1 MEQEQQRVTRLAQ
14 QQQQRQKQNQQQQQ
28 QRSCDYSLSQDAI
41 YKVFTYLNSNSLYA
55 SEEGDSTGADK
66 LLDDAARSGSSS
78 RSSCISGENSTLY
91 AEIGAAERDRDGD
104 EDDEYDDRTPDE
116 GKVLLDDDDDD
127 DYEAEQEEKEAEQEL
142 ETRYILEEMKY
153 SDARRAICS
162 LCRYSL
168 GRAGTGLVEDFERA
182 LLCSDGHLLCHR
194 CVQKLAVKSDTNCP
208 LCSVAES
215 RASMSTSASLPPPR
229 NNNNSSSSSSG
240 DSGRLRGG
248 TSEALQASTTTKPV
262 AHRSRSGARAKKRIA
277 PPSAARRVVSRG
289 PPPQPQPQQQ
299 QRHRRDHHRDDRYG
313 ATVQTLGTS
322 SIINA
327 QTLSECSRRPIQC
340 PRLDCAVNVAFSALA
355 NHFMFDHPEVPILGV
370 DPGERSTFVF
380 DYDDLDDDSSRCL
393 ALLLVSNKL
402 SGPAARQF
410 NGMHVHPRYKNRLPL
425 PLLAARLATCYG
437 ASDSAEIRN
446 GCGVENEAV
455 VHRSIDDVVIAWVA
469 GLDIGSSANVTLLR
483 YSVQA
488 FDVVDDNG
496 QECGGGRSLTY
507 TGPINSLRTAQRPR
521 EVFLTGDCVIL
532 HAGFIRHVTSRDCR
546 NININVV
553 VH

>member
-28 QRSCDYSLSQDAI
+28 SCDYSLSQDAI

-55 SEEGDSTGADK
+55 SEEGDSTGAADK

-78 RSSCISGENSTLY
+78 RSSCISGENSMLY
-91 AEIGAAERDRDGD
+91 AEIGAAEHDRDGDEDDED

-116 GKVLLDDDDDD
+116 GK
-127 DYEAEQEEKEAEQEL
+127 EEEEEEKEAEQEL

-162 LCRYSL
+162 VCRYSL

-194 CVQKLAVKSDTNCP
+194 CVQKLAVKSDTNCL

-229 NNNNSSSSSSG
+229 NHNNNNNNDSSNSSSG

-248 TSEALQASTTTKPV
+248 TSETLASTTTKPV
-262 AHRSRSGARAKKRIA
+262 AHRSSSGARAKKGIT
-277 PPSAARRVVSRG
+277 PPAARRVVSRG
-289 PPPQPQPQQQ
+289 PPPQPQPQPQQQQQQPQHRRDQQ
-299 QRHRRDHHRDDRYG
+299 QRR
-313 ATVQTLGTS
+313 AAGTN

-370 DPGERSTFVF
+370 DPGERSTFIF

-437 ASDSAEIRN
+437 SSKSDSAEVRN
-446 GCGVENEAV
+446 SCGVENEAV